1 MSISYVNVPKD
12 LAARRR
18 SCEENL
24 NQLRKEWLS
33 EHVRVCSE
41 FQHDSPY
48 SRVGAPPGLS
58 PCKFSF
64 GSESTQKTSILG
76 MIAPTILCF
85 STINFRCGTKLNN
98 LPCYTLDPKPN
109 NLPHHTS
116 HLTLPSHYNS
126 CDPPKTLSRL

>member
-1 MSISYVNVPKD
+1 LAPLLFRQSSGRAWVSYVNVPKD

-58 PCKFSF
+58 PCKLSF
-64 GSESTQKTSILG
+64 GSESIQTTSILG
-76 MIAPTILCF
+76 KDCPYYVVLLHYKF
-85 STINFRCGTKLNN
+85 SMW
-98 LPCYTLDPKPN
+98 D
-109 NLPHHTS
+109 
-116 HLTLPSHYNS
+116 
-126 CDPPKTLSRL
+126 